1 MIGVQHVLQVRR
13 YFYRKSKLGEA
24 VKNKMNGVNG
34 TKKLPPTELQAVKST
49 LLQQKP
55 TKSTEPKA
63 PELVLPAS
71 THDTQIESTHETQLS
86 SLDTNEPIEPVKQ
99 NGRTDKSIIGAMPS
113 PESLAL
119 GMRRIEW
126 FSDSHLLS
134 KRIEKLL
141 RPGIGHL
148 DYVRNLVARHTGSAN
163 AVVFGTVVAGLA
175 KKGRVEALEF
185 VDEMKRRNLSPT
197 PQTYTALFGLYAVLI
212 QEARND
218 FLVKKH
224 LKSCLALWNELLAS
238 GEASEYHLNS
248 ILSICSAT
256 RNLTGFQT
264 ACNIFSEVMETA
276 KPYMF
281 EMKMG
286 PTNQQTLEKPPL
298 LPTVATFTIMMRLHS
313 QHGSKSIMSLEKS
326 FVDFDLEADNQLI
339 NAILSHLL
347 KNADSAKGKSIFRAY
362 ASAALDLPML
372 DPGSS
377 KRATKATEK
386 SQDFLG
392 KLHQFSEHAD
402 VSGQNLDIIIRF
414 LLKSRQPE
422 IAIAVVEELTRRPTW
437 SDHIAMETG
446 SVRSIVKAAC
456 AAEKLEDAYSFV
468 LSLPILEVD
477 EDVSGGFTLNQEL
490 LTTVAAKGADS
501 LHTKDRSAATARV
514 LRLLEEANLSDSKRK
529 TFPSNLESTFRAAS
543 NISYVLSRENQSISN
558 KLAGAKATAYWVPL
572 FTKTFEKMS
581 ESRKKNRLS
590 LRVFD
595 QVATSFSKSLES
607 GLAVGRN
614 NSENSAGNK
623 LGQVH
628 AEEVAEWNRHL
639 KSCQKVSDVL
649 KKKAQ
654 EKPNIN
660 DFVKEVQ

>member
-24 VKNKMNGVNG
+24 LKNKINGVSG
-34 TKKLPPTELQAVKST
+34 AKKLPPAELQAVKST
-49 LLQQKP
+49 SIK
-55 TKSTEPKA
+55 PKA

-71 THDTQIESTHETQLS
+71 THDTQPESTHEPQLS
-86 SLDTNEPIEPVKQ
+86 PLESNEPIKQ
-99 NGRTDKSIIGAMPS
+99 NERTDKSIIATMPS

-185 VDEMKRRNLSPT
+185 VDEMKRRKLSPT

-224 LKSCLALWNELLAS
+224 LKSCLALWDELLAS

-256 RNLTGFQT
+256 RNLAGFQT

-276 KPYMF
+276 KPF
-281 EMKMG
+281 EMRHPK
-286 PTNQQTLEKPPL
+286 QQTLEKPPL
-298 LPTVATFTIMMRLHS
+298 IPTVATFTIMMRLHS

-326 FVDFDLEADNQLI
+326 FVDFDLEPDNQLI

-362 ASAALDLPML
+362 AAAALDLPML

-392 KLHQFSEHAD
+392 KLRQFSEHAD

-422 IAIAVVEELTRRPTW
+422 IAIAVVEELRSRPMW
-437 SDHIAMETG
+437 SDYIAMETG

-501 LHTKDRSAATARV
+501 LHTKDRSAATGRV

-529 TFPSNLESTFRAAS
+529 TFPSNLESTFRTAS
-543 NISYVLSRENQSISN
+543 NISYVLSRENQSIPN
-558 KLAGAKATAYWVPL
+558 KLAGARATAYWVPL

-581 ESRKKNRLS
+581 DSRKKNRLS

-614 NSENSAGNK
+614 NSETTVGNK
-623 LGQVH
+623 LSQVH
-628 AEEVAEWNRHL
+628 TEEMAEWNRHL

>member
-1 MIGVQHVLQVRR
+1 MIGVQLLQARR
-13 YFYRKSKLGEA
+13 YFFRKSKLGEV
-24 VKNKMNGVNG
+24 VKNKMSGIKG
-34 TKKLPPTELQAVKST
+34 TKKLPPAELQTVKST
-49 LLQQKP
+49 ALQQQP
-55 TKSTEPKA
+55 NPKSAKPKA

-71 THDTQIESTHETQLS
+71 THDTQLESTHETELPSQES
-86 SLDTNEPIEPVKQ
+86 DEPVEPIKLNE
-99 NGRTDKSIIGAMPS
+99 RTDKNVISLIPS
-113 PESLAL
+113 PESVAL

-141 RPGIGHL
+141 RPGVGHL

-163 AVVFGTVVAGLA
+163 AVVYGTVVAGLA
-175 KKGRVEALEF
+175 KKGRIEALEF
-185 VDEMKRRNLSPT
+185 VDEMKRRKLSPT
-197 PQTYTALFGLYAVLI
+197 PQTYTALFGLYAILI

-224 LKSCLALWNELLAS
+224 LKSCLALWNELVAS

-256 RNLTGFQT
+256 RNLAGFQT
-264 ACNIFSEVMETA
+264 ACNIFSEVMDTA
-276 KPYMF
+276 KPYML
-281 EMKMG
+281 EVKVR
-286 PTNQQTLEKPPL
+286 PTKQTLEKKPPL
-298 LPTVATFTIMMRLHS
+298 LPNVATFTIMMRLHS

-326 FVDFDLEADNQLI
+326 LVDFDLEPDNQLI

-347 KNADSAKGKSIFRAY
+347 KNSDSAKGKSIFRAY
-362 ASAALDLPML
+362 AAAALDLPML

-377 KRATKATEK
+377 KRAAKATGK
-386 SQDFLG
+386 SQDFLE

-422 IAIAVVEELTRRPTW
+422 VAIAVVEELRNRLTW

-456 AAEKLEDAYSFV
+456 AAEKFEDAYSFV
-468 LSLPILEVD
+468 QSLPVLEVD

-490 LTTVAAKGADS
+490 LTTVAAKAADS
-501 LHTKDRSAATARV
+501 LHTKDRSAATSRV
-514 LRLLEEANLSDSKRK
+514 LRLLKEANLGDAKRK
-529 TFPSNLESTFRAAS
+529 TFPSNLESTFRTAS
-543 NISYVLSRENQSISN
+543 NISYVLSRESQSIPN
-558 KLAGAKATAYWVPL
+558 KLAGANATAYWIPL
-572 FTKTFEKMS
+572 FTKTFEKQS

-590 LRVFD
+590 LRLFD
-595 QVATSFSKSLES
+595 QVATSFSKSLEA

-614 NSENSAGNK
+614 NSESK
-623 LGQVH
+623 TLGQVY
-628 AEEVAEWNRHL
+628 AEEWNRQL
-639 KSCQKVSDVL
+639 KSCQKVSEVL